1 MEKAVFEKDVD
12 NNPIFC
18 LFCKRCSGIKLK
30 QDNDFKCR
38 PCSSQKTNIDEKF
51 SDMQLNSQ
59 FLEIMERFCHIG
71 DTTEV
76 RARDS

>member
-18 LFCKRCSGIKLK
+18 LFCKRCSGI
-30 QDNDFKCR
+30 NDFKYR
-38 PCSSQKTNIDEKF
+38 PCSSQKTNIEEKF